1 MTKINNIPYYRC
13 QRILPAMYDDSLSY
27 YENLCKLT
35 YKMNEIIDNINDEF
49 KVLISQK
56 IDEFFNDIMIN
67 AIYKEGEETIY
78 LQKETIIGGDKHIFN
93 IPNATMEII

>member
-13 QRILPAMYDDSLSY
+13 QRILPTMYDDSLSY

-67 AIYKEGEETIY
+67 AIYKKSEETIY